1 MIALEDGSIAA
12 TPQQATER
20 WRRHFAGME
29 GGSVVTRQ
37 SLLQQVSE
45 PSEQISM
52 DLQQIP
58 SLFEL
63 EKQLRAS
70 RTQRAMGPD
79 NIPGE
84 LLHFA
89 PQYLAHVLW
98 PLYIKQS
105 LTISEAIQ
113 YKGGRLVS
121 AYKRRGDYKDC
132 NSHRALLVSSSLG
145 KATHNT
151 FRRRAQAFVRSS
163 AGDMQVTSHQH
174 PSVLLAAHTV
184 RCHMNIAKRTSTSAF
199 ALFLDISQ
207 AFYRVIRQFACDA
220 DCSDEHIVQFLR
232 RMNIE
237 EFCIDDIARMLEHGP
252 ALQHQDCPE
261 YLPKQ
266 VTQLHDCTWFVLAG
280 DTEVVKTERG
290 TRPGD
295 GFADTIWSLVFAKW
309 IHRMEERLR
318 ATGAFPPMM
327 WNNEVGLNTAI
338 GEHAVPYSLVAWA
351 DDVVLLGLD
360 EDPEQLLDKLK
371 FSCQTMVEELTSY
384 GLIPNFNGGK
394 TEAVVDPRGNGS
406 TQIRR
411 RIFTA
416 GKGILELDTQLPDQP
431 HLRLVPKYKHLGGLI
446 THGAKMRP
454 EVAARSAQAL
464 QAFTTYRTKLYRN
477 PHVNIPTKFM
487 VLQATALATL
497 HYGSGTWSTRLTAQE
512 LKLWTTTHF
521 TLYRRMLQ
529 RTYAFER
536 IRHMTDDEILVT
548 VQEVHPHITL
558 RLQRLL
564 WYGSMLRRSCPT
576 FWAPLAYEQW
586 WLQRIAED
594 MDWFYSQLVGYTWL
608 PDPRVDLEAWHLLAT
623 QQPSRWKKLLK
634 RARLHAL
641 WQHTVHYNVDRYHRK
656 AFDLL
661 IQAGASLP
669 STVQEEVERAHYC
682 FICQRTFATHRSW
695 AVHSFKL
702 HQRIN
707 KWRRLQSGAVCLA
720 CGKRFPSEARLIRHL
735 QSVRACA
742 NTVASQRI
750 WAPQRPAFGST
761 QERSLLLSTWEHTE
775 TPCLPAAAGWTM
787 TWQTRSFLQFCTT
800 VQWTSTDVEHQCLRQ
815 LQQHAVCGQELD
827 EIEEALELTLQCDE
841 QKAAMH
847 EVFTCLKNMQDR
859 RARPLTAKCHYNS
872 VYKHC
877 QRRHSLC
884 GHHQAGHRQS
894 TGIFSIYTQGLDVKV
909 TFIR

>member
-12 TPQQATER
+12 TPRQATER

-318 ATGAFPPMM
+318 AT
-327 WNNEVGLNTAI
+327 
-338 GEHAVPYSLVAWA
+338 VPS
-351 DDVVLLGLD
+351 
-360 EDPEQLLDKLK
+360 
-371 FSCQTMVEELTSY
+371 
-384 GLIPNFNGGK
+384 
-394 TEAVVDPRGNGS
+394 
-406 TQIRR
+406 
-411 RIFTA
+411 
-416 GKGILELDTQLPDQP
+416 
-431 HLRLVPKYKHLGGLI
+431 
-446 THGAKMRP
+446 
-454 EVAARSAQAL
+454 
-464 QAFTTYRTKLYRN
+464 
-477 PHVNIPTKFM
+477 
-487 VLQATALATL
+487 
-497 HYGSGTWSTRLTAQE
+497 
-512 LKLWTTTHF
+512 
-521 TLYRRMLQ
+521 
-529 RTYAFER
+529 
-536 IRHMTDDEILVT
+536 
-548 VQEVHPHITL
+548 
-558 RLQRLL
+558 
-564 WYGSMLRRSCPT
+564 
-576 FWAPLAYEQW
+576 
-586 WLQRIAED
+586 
-594 MDWFYSQLVGYTWL
+594 
-608 PDPRVDLEAWHLLAT
+608 
-623 QQPSRWKKLLK
+623 
-634 RARLHAL
+634 
-641 WQHTVHYNVDRYHRK
+641 
-656 AFDLL
+656 
-661 IQAGASLP
+661 
-669 STVQEEVERAHYC
+669 
-682 FICQRTFATHRSW
+682 
-695 AVHSFKL
+695 
-702 HQRIN
+702 HQ
-707 KWRRLQSGAVCLA
+707 
-720 CGKRFPSEARLIRHL
+720 
-735 QSVRACA
+735 
-742 NTVASQRI
+742 
-750 WAPQRPAFGST
+750 
-761 QERSLLLSTWEHTE
+761 
-775 TPCLPAAAGWTM
+775 
-787 TWQTRSFLQFCTT
+787 
-800 VQWTSTDVEHQCLRQ
+800 
-815 LQQHAVCGQELD
+815 
-827 EIEEALELTLQCDE
+827 
-841 QKAAMH
+841 
-847 EVFTCLKNMQDR
+847 
-859 RARPLTAKCHYNS
+859 
-872 VYKHC
+872 
-877 QRRHSLC
+877 
-884 GHHQAGHRQS
+884 
-894 TGIFSIYTQGLDVKV
+894 
-909 TFIR
+909 